1 MNNRLPIILSIASLI
16 FASVVAFKVFNTSA
30 PVTTKPTKVVDSISP
45 STAAAQG
52 LNIVFVN
59 IDTLNAKYK
68 GYIIAKQNAD
78 GKVAR
83 LEKELKVKE
92 NTLIKEEEDMYRV
105 GQGYEQ
111 KINNM
116 TELDKIKAR
125 DDINKRQ
132 TALAQKQESYMKFK
146 DQETQKIL
154 KAQDDINVTLR
165 NNIMS
170 YLDKLANEKGYDYI
184 LTFSAETPVLLYGN
198 SLFNITDEVVIDLN
212 KNYQNK

>member
-1 MNNRLPIILSIASLI
+1 
-16 FASVVAFKVFNTSA
+16 
-30 PVTTKPTKVVDSISP
+30 
-45 STAAAQG
+45 
-52 LNIVFVN
+52 
-59 IDTLNAKYK
+59 
-68 GYIIAKQNAD
+68 
-78 GKVAR
+78 
-83 LEKELKVKE
+83 
-92 NTLIKEEEDMYRV
+92 
-105 GQGYEQ
+105 
-111 KINNM
+111 M